1 MSIRMSNVNNEA
13 MKKIN
18 LSLVLN
24 AIWENEPISR
34 RDLAKLTGLTPSSI
48 TNIIKRLMQDGVL
61 IETGV
66 GESNGGRKP
75 VMLHING
82 QSGYIIGIEL
92 TVYHVTGIIVDMRA
106 KKVGKVV
113 KDTRM
118 KDGKEA
124 VIGRMENAIEELI
137 GQAGIDKSK
146 VLGIGISAPGPYDHE
161 RGILLNP
168 PNFPGWHNVPITN
181 IIQNRFNIPTYLEK
195 ETPAGALAEWWFG
208 GAKGAKSLFVIN
220 SNKIGLGGGM
230 IIDGD
235 VYHGFFD
242 GAGDIGHMIVDID
255 GAQCTCGSYGCLEAM
270 ATGLYVQRYVVSEM
284 KRGRNSTVD
293 ANAGGADDID
303 MDDIF
308 KAAEGGDPLCAEA
321 LDRAAYYLGVGIGN
335 VINICSPDVI
345 IIGGEMPTLY
355 PRYAEK
361 AVMTVRSRAYPGYNK
376 DVRILPTTF
385 GKEMGAIGA
394 ISLVFHN
401 IFKILP

>member
-48 TNIIKRLMQDGVL
+48 TNIIKQLMRDGVL

-92 TVYHVTGIIVDMRA
+92 TFYHITGIMVDMRA
-106 KKVGKVV
+106 KKVGKLVE
-113 KDTRM
+113 DTRL

-124 VIGRMENAIEELI
+124 VIGRII
-137 GQAGIDKSK
+137 DVIDKLINDVGIKREK

-161 RGILLNP
+161 RGVLINP
-168 PNFPGWHNVPITN
+168 PNFPGWHNVPIVD
-181 IIQNRFNIPTYLEK
+181 IIQSKFNIPTYLEK
-195 ETPAGALAEWWFG
+195 ETQAAALAEWWFG
-208 GAKGAKSLFVIN
+208 GAKNCDSLFAISIN
-220 SNKIGLGGGM
+220 KVGLGGGM
-230 IIDGD
+230 IINGE

-242 GAGDIGHMIVDID
+242 GAGDLGHMIID
-255 GAQCTCGSYGCLEAM
+255 MDGVQCTCGSYGCLEAM
-270 ATGLYVQRYVVSEM
+270 ATGLYIQHYVVSEI
-284 KRGRNSTVD
+284 KRGRKSSIYKSGSD
-293 ANAGGADDID
+293 ADDIEID
-303 MDDIF
+303 AIF
-308 KAAEGGDPLCAEA
+308 EAANSGDPLCMEA
-321 LDRAAYYLGVGIGN
+321 LDKAAYNLGIGIGN
-335 VINICSPDVI
+335 IINVCSPDVI
-345 IIGGEMPTLY
+345 VIGGEIPALY
-355 PRYAEK
+355 PQYVQK
-361 AVMTVRSRAYPGYNK
+361 AVITVHGRAYPGYNK
-376 DVRILPTTF
+376 DVRILPATF
-385 GKEMGAIGA
+385 GQEMGAIGA